1 MRHSPLLKTLFTN
14 KPSWLSCVMTS
25 HVVWLLYND
34 TVFKVCW
41 SIWPVNLLVSSWTCS
56 SCLCGRLCVFTNV
69 GGFISFK
76 QCFFQPANF
85 HRRYP
90 LLADGVPASSCSVSV
105 EMGSCSLVICDSTC
119 LKKHCSIN
127 VDGICSWKCGAAV
140 RALCWSVPVS
150 ASYIPTN
157 VGLYVPALYGMAAAS
172 RRVIGY
178 QADCFACRPFFRPF
192 VVSFFQSPLPLP
204 LSPQLLFS
212 RTWTHT
218 NIE

>member
-1 MRHSPLLKTLFTN
+1 MFIVFMRSSLCIYKRGVIHFCSPFLTQKSNSIFSNQLIFTVDVLF
-14 KPSWLSCVMTS
+14 WL
-25 HVVWLLYND
+25 
-34 TVFKVCW
+34 
-41 SIWPVNLLVSSWTCS
+41 
-56 SCLCGRLCVFTNV
+56 
-69 GGFISFK
+69 
-76 QCFFQPANF
+76 
-85 HRRYP
+85 
-90 LLADGVPASSCSVSV
+90 DGVLVSSCSVSV

-119 LKKHCSIN
+119 LKTHCSIN
-127 VDGICSWKCGAAV
+127 VDGMCSWKCGAAV

-178 QADCFACRPFFRPF
+178 RADCFACRPFFRPF

-212 RTWTHT
+212 HTWTHT
-218 NIE
+218 NIV